1 MHRAARRA
9 ISKRA
14 NAFSFRAVKQALF
27 QRTMVLALTNGGRAY
42 IGTDDALAMGANGG
56 YKAACLPNWG
66 GHETMSPHFGPP
78 AVGCEKTIH
87 GAFKAIWQSREE

>member
-1 MHRAARRA
+1 
-9 ISKRA
+9 
-14 NAFSFRAVKQALF
+14 
-27 QRTMVLALTNGGRAY
+27 MVLALTNGGRAY